1 MFAQRKTRRA
11 HVRATRAVG
20 SSFGR
25 VRHGGP
31 TSELSYVRVMGSP
44 YREPPRF
51 LLCPRCAEMLD
62 LEFQGVSSCPRCEG
76 LWIAPATLDA
86 AFGDARWPGGNAM
99 WWRNSIECPEC
110 TLEGKVTLMTAR
122 MSNDVIVD
130 QCAEHGVWVDRGE
143 LGRLMG
149 VADDELGALR
159 ARLVATA
166 PDLDRVVARREQWRA
181 DLEIRRRATLE
192 YKQMVDEKYRQ
203 YLLISQVAPPAS
215 AAPSPSVVERDA
227 ARPGAQRA
235 EELATLRAQASAEVA
250 RLEERAGE
258 LSEHVHRLQVE
269 LSATRQRASVV
280 QQELEAARARLRALD
295 DQRAG
300 SP

>member
-1 MFAQRKTRRA
+1 
-11 HVRATRAVG
+11 
-20 SSFGR
+20 
-25 VRHGGP
+25 
-31 TSELSYVRVMGSP
+31 
-44 YREPPRF
+44 
-51 LLCPRCAEMLD
+51 MLD

-86 AFGDARWPGGNAM
+86 AFGDPRWPGGNAM

-181 DLEIRRRATLE
+181 DLEIRRRAALE

-203 YLLISQVAPPAS
+203 YLLISEAERARFAAERAEPAVAAAPDASQVALPAS
-215 AAPSPSVVERDA
+215 AAPSPSAVERDA
-227 ARPGAQRA
+227 ARRGAQRS

-250 RLEERAGE
+250 RLEERAGV

-280 QQELEAARARLRALD
+280 QQELEAARARLRAID